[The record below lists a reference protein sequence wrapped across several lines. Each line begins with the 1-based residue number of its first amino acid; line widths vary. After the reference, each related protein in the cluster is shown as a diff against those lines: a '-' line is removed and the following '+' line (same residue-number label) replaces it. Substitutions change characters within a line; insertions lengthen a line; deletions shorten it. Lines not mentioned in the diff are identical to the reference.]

1 VTGARRL
8 ALAAC
13 VLLAAPAR
21 AADAPAAVAEA
32 RRCWSTVGE
41 PGVAACRRALEGGLT
56 PSRASRVELT
66 LASRLAGLG
75 RWDEAADV
83 HRQAIARRPRDGEPH
98 RRLGA
103 TLLHGLGRPSDAEA
117 SLREA
122 IRLGAVEARTWG
134 DLALALVA
142 LGRLPEAVEAFDEAL
157 RLDAKFLEGRA
168 RPKAPRARAVPGHRL
183 LRPLRPRPSPS
194 RSRPAAARARSG
206 CAAAPRAWT

>member
-8 ALAAC
+8 AFAAC

-21 AADAPAAVAEA
+21 AADSPAAVAEA

-41 PGVAACRRALEGGLT
+41 PGIAACRRALEGGLSA
-56 PSRASRVELT
+56 SRASRVELT

-83 HRQAIARRPRDGEPH
+83 HRQAIARRPGVGEPH

-103 TLLHGLGRPSDAEA
+103 ALLHGLGRPADAEA

-157 RLDAKFLEGRA
+157 RLDAKFLEGRPGA
-168 RPKAPRARAVPGHRL
+168 RSAEGAARQG
-183 LRPLRPRPSPS
+183 RPWPTPPASPSPS
-194 RSRPAAARARSG
+194 PVS
-206 CAAAPRAWT
+206 